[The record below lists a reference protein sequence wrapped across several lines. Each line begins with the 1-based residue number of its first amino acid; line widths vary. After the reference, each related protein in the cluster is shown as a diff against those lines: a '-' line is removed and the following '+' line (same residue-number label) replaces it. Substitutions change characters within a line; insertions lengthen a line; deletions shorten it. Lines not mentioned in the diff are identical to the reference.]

1 MRTIGKWGRGALAAL
16 ALASAGAFG
25 APILSNL
32 ATAATGDGWTADP
45 DDQFLLDVHIRQ
57 QRLGDGVRA
66 YATPGG
72 TCIVFGDFL
81 SALDVPM
88 KIDLESDSASGWA
101 FKETH
106 RIAIDRRSATVRY
119 GTQAVAL
126 AKGIVRDVPEGWCVN
141 SGALGRWFGI
151 KVLPKTNGSALVLES
166 DAKLPVEL
174 AAERR
179 RRAAQLKKN
188 ASLDLKALP
197 QVRLPYRMWRAPALD
212 FVVSGGMTYRAST
225 GTRVDRRAAVYAA
238 GEVAQ
243 LSYNA
248 QATTDDK
255 GKPQSVRMRAFRSD
269 PDGGLLGPLD
279 ATHFEFGDVS
289 GYNSRLLGS
298 GSNGRGVAVTN
309 QPLFTPSSFDRTRFE
324 GELPVGWE
332 AEIYRNGQLLGFSEN
347 GGDQRYRFEDVQLLY
362 GENRIDIVMYGP
374 QGQVRTR
381 NETVNVGQENVPP
394 GKTWY
399 WAGVNQP
406 GRDLVNFH
414 GRVDDPDTPKAQAT
428 VSVAHGIDQKTSVGV
443 TIQALQLADERLT
456 YVEGTVRRSV
466 GAALVEVA
474 VARDDKGG
482 LAARAQMLG
491 RLGAVNF
498 SAEAIWAKDFRLGG
512 LERKSVKEGRVSLD
526 APLKIGRSLV
536 PIHGDVRYSERD
548 DGTKQLEAAARLSSH
563 INRFNL
569 AGDLRYRR
577 QWTEGGP
584 APPAEIEGSMI
595 ASGRVGAVRLRGL
608 GVWQISPDARFK
620 TAELS
625 AYWSASE
632 KADFEAAVAY
642 DAQTRLSRA
651 RVTHIRRFD
660 TMAVALTGE
669 AASDGSLAVGFNLNF
684 SLDSSRRGLSLS
696 RQQLATAGAVRATVF
711 RDSNDN
717 GRRDP
722 GEPAEKGALVTTG
735 TRLSERATDA
745 QGNVLVAGLANY
757 VPVTVGI
764 DTSSLGDPTLTPRQA
779 LQVVTPRPGIAADV
793 EIALVGAGDIEGA
806 VVKDGGEGFEGLD
819 LELVDAAGKVVATTR
834 TDYDGFF
841 LFERVAYGKYSVRI
855 AAASARIAKIA
866 TGLGLDAVVNAEAP
880 TARLGAVRITKIPEV
895 AGVSGSV
902 ESSGTTLR

>member
-1 MRTIGKWGRGALAAL
+1 MRKIGDWGRKALAL
-16 ALASAGAFG
+16 MALASAGAVG
-25 APILSNL
+25 ALAAAPI
-32 ATAATGDGWTADP
+32 AEGWTADP
-45 DDQFLLDVHIRQ
+45 DDQYLLDVNIRQ

-66 YATPGG
+66 YGTPNG

-81 SALDVPM
+81 TALDVPM
-88 KIDLESDSASGWA
+88 KIDLEAKSASGWA
-101 FKETH
+101 FKEAH
-106 RIAIDRRSATVRY
+106 KINIDRRAGQVRY
-119 GTQAVAL
+119 GGQAEAL
-126 AKGIVRDVPEGWCVN
+126 ARGVVRDVPEGWCVD
-141 SGALGRWFGI
+141 SAALSRWFGI
-151 KVLPKTNGSALVLES
+151 KVLPKTNGSALILES
-166 DAKLPVEL
+166 EAKLPVEL

-188 ASLDLKALP
+188 AAVQLSSLP

-212 FVVSGGMTYRAST
+212 FVVSGGVTYRASN

-248 QATTDDK
+248 QASTDDR
-255 GKPQSVRMRAFRSD
+255 GRPQSVRFRAFRSD
-269 PDGGLLGPLD
+269 PEGGLLGPLD
-279 ATHFEFGDVS
+279 ATHFEFGDVAGHS
-289 GYNSRLLGS
+289 SRLLGT
-298 GSNGRGVAVTN
+298 GTNGRGGAVTN
-309 QPLFTPSSFDRTRFE
+309 QPLFTPTSFDRTRFE

-332 AEIYRNGQLLGFSEN
+332 AELYRNGQLLGFAETN
-347 GGDQRYRFEDVQLLY
+347 GDQRYQFNDVQLLY

-381 NETVNVGQENVPP
+381 SEMVNVGQENVPP

-406 GRDLVNFH
+406 GRDLVNFYD
-414 GRVDDPDTPKAQAT
+414 RPDDPNLPRAQAT
-428 VSVAHGIDQKTSVGV
+428 LALAHGIDQKTSVGV

-482 LAARAQMLG
+482 LAARAQMLA
-491 RLGAVNF
+491 RLGSVNL
-498 SAEAIWAKDFRLGG
+498 SAEAVLAKDFRLNG
-512 LERKSVKEGRVSLD
+512 LERKSVREGRIAID
-526 APLKIGRSLV
+526 APLKIGRALV
-536 PIHGDVRYSERD
+536 PVHGDVRYSQRG
-548 DGTKQLEAAARLSSH
+548 DGTRQLEAAARLSSH

-577 QWTEGGP
+577 QWGSGGSGP
-584 APPAEIEGSMI
+584 EPPAEIEGSMI
-595 ASGRVGAVRLRGL
+595 ASGRIGPVRLRGS
-608 GVWQISPDARFK
+608 GVWQLSPDSRFK
-620 TAELS
+620 TAEVS

-632 KADFEAAVAY
+632 KADFEGAVAY

-669 AASDGSLAVGFNLNF
+669 AASDGSVAVGFNLNF

-696 RQQLATAGAVRATVF
+696 RQQLASAGAVRATVF
-711 RDSNDN
+711 RDLNDN
-717 GRRDP
+717 GRRDA
-722 GEPAEKGALVTTG
+722 GEPVEKGALITTG
-735 TRLSERATDA
+735 SRLSERTTDA
-745 QGNVLVAGLANY
+745 QGTVLVAGLTNY
-757 VPVTVGI
+757 VPITVGI
-764 DTSSLGDPTLTPRQA
+764 DTSSLGDPTLAPKKA

-806 VVKDGGEGFEGLD
+806 VVKDGGEGFEGLE
-819 LELVDAAGKVVATTR
+819 LELVDASGKVVGSTR
-834 TDYDGFF
+834 SDYDGFF
-841 LFERVAYGKYSVRI
+841 LFERVAYGRYTVRI
-855 AAASARIAKIA
+855 AAESARIARVAAGLNLSA
-866 TGLGLDAVVNAEAP
+866 TINADTP
-880 TARLGAVRITKIPEV
+880 VARLGAARVVKIPEI
-895 AGVSGSV
+895 AAIPAAA